1 MSNRQEPP
9 YDPYIPGG
17 QPGDQPGGQNG
28 NHRTAALQAEIDS
41 TVGIMRD
48 NINKVS
54 ERGARL
60 DSLQDKTDNL
70 AVSAQGFRRG
80 ANRVRKQMWW
90 KDMKM
95 RMCLIVGIIIL
106 LIVIIVPSARQVLAG
121 PDSIVRAG
129 RVAARSSHRVLAPQA
144 RRALPRAL
152 VATTTPA
159 RLYTSSKD
167 GRNSSI
173 YAAFLNLLA
182 SSSSRREVDQYL
194 GQFRSVSPHQFAV
207 VKVGGAI
214 LTDHLE
220 ELCFAL
226 QQLHAIGLYPII
238 VHGAG
243 PQMNQLLLEGGV
255 EPDFIDG
262 IRVTDKKTL
271 GIARKLFLEANM
283 DLVMTLKRDWGV
295 PARPITAGALQAD
308 YLDKDKWKRQIM
320 DALENKE
327 LPILCSMGETID
339 GQILNI
345 NADVAAAALAREFQP
360 LKVIYLS
367 EKGGLFNAESKL
379 IPHINLEGEYDTY
392 MKQSWV
398 KYGTKLKIV
407 EAKKLLD
414 GLPRTSSVA
423 ITHPSNLGKELFT
436 HTGSGTLIRNGG
448 SVKEI
453 SKFEDLDVSALVE
466 GITKSRGTEASDAVN
481 RYIQNLKNRPFEVFH
496 DDSMGVVAV
505 VYPPT
510 AEGEFAQL
518 SHFSMTKDA
527 FLNNLNDLVFQRMK
541 QKYPKLYWIVDDQSQ
556 NYVKW
561 HLEKTDGFLRRE
573 KEIFCWWGA
582 AESSEIFSLLENYQK
597 QGRSMLKDS
606 LDAQFRR
613 AADFVASLKQGQQT
627 RAYTTVAGSST
638 RPGLR
643 QNKFAPASTRGF
655 ATTAKRSMETTN
667 PNPPYGIKHKSRDY
681 PAKVALIGARG
692 YTGQALIEL
701 FNKHPNMDL
710 RHVSSR
716 ELAGKKLEGYTK
728 RQITYEN
735 LSAEDVKKMAENGE
749 VDCWVMALPN
759 GVCKPFVDAINESGK
774 DPVIV
779 DLSADYRFDSSW
791 TYGLP
796 ETVNRSELSDARR
809 IANPGCYA
817 TAAQLGIAPLLEF
830 IGGQPTVFGVS
841 GYSGAGTKPSPKN
854 DVKNLENNLIPY
866 SLTDHIHEK
875 EISRQLGLEVAFI
888 PHVAA
893 WFQGIHHTIS
903 IPLNRTM
910 TSRDIRNLYQD
921 RYAGEKLVKIVGE
934 SPLVKNISGKHGVEI
949 GGFAVHSSG
958 KRVVVNATIDNLL
971 KGAATQCLQNMN
983 LALGYGEYEGIP
995 Y

>member
-1 MSNRQEPP
+1 M
-9 YDPYIPGG
+9 
-17 QPGDQPGGQNG
+17 
-28 NHRTAALQAEIDS
+28 
-41 TVGIMRD
+41 
-48 NINKVS
+48 
-54 ERGARL
+54 
-60 DSLQDKTDNL
+60 
-70 AVSAQGFRRG
+70 QG
-80 ANRVRKQMWW
+80 V
-90 KDMKM
+90 
-95 RMCLIVGIIIL
+95 
-106 LIVIIVPSARQVLAG
+106 
-121 PDSIVRAG
+121 VRAG
-129 RVAARSSHRVLAPQA
+129 ARVAARSSRQILAA
-144 RRALPRAL
+144 SAASRCFPRAL
-152 VATTTPA
+152 AASHTPS
-159 RLYTSSKD
+159 RLYTSSGD
-167 GRNSSI
+167 GKKSSI

-182 SSSSRREVDQYL
+182 SASSRREVDQYL

-214 LTDHLE
+214 LTDHLQ

-243 PQMNQLLLEGGV
+243 PQMNQLLLDSGV

-308 YLDKDKWKRQIM
+308 YLDKEKWKYVGKINKINPRPIM
-320 DALENKE
+320 DALENNE
-327 LPILCSMGETID
+327 LPILCSMAETVD
-339 GQILNI
+339 GQILNV
-345 NADVAAAALAREFQP
+345 NADVVAAALAREFEP

-367 EKGGLFNAESKL
+367 EKGGLFNAETGKL
-379 IPHINLEGEYDTY
+379 ISHINLEGEYDTY
-392 MKQSWV
+392 MKQPWV
-398 KYGTKLKIV
+398 RYGTKLKIV
-407 EAKKLLD
+407 EAKNLLD

-423 ITHPSNLGKELFT
+423 ITHPQNLGKELFT
-436 HTGSGTLIRNGG
+436 HTGGGTLIRNGG
-448 SVKEI
+448 SVKEV
-453 SKFEDLDVSALVE
+453 SKFEDLDISAVSEALARE
-466 GITKSRGTEASDAVN
+466 RGGAEASDAVSK
-481 RYIQNLKNRPFEVFH
+481 YLENLKDRSFEVFT
-496 DDSMGVVAV
+496 DDAMGVVAV
-505 VYPPT
+505 VYPPSKD
-510 AEGEFAQL
+510 GEFAQL
-518 SHFSMTKDA
+518 STFSTTKEA
-527 FLNNLNDLVFQRMK
+527 FRTNVSDLVFERIK
-541 QKYPKLYWIVDDQSQ
+541 QKYPKLYWIVDSQ
-556 NYVKW
+556 EQNLVKW
-561 HLEKTDGFLRRE
+561 HLEKTDGFLRRD
-573 KEIFCWWGA
+573 KEIFCWWGT
-582 AESSEIFSLLENYQK
+582 AESQEIFSLLENYSK
-597 QGRSMLKDS
+597 QGRSVLKDS
-606 LDAQFRR
+606 LDTQFRR
-613 AADFVASLKQGQQT
+613 AADFAASLKQGQQA
-627 RAYTTVAGSST
+627 RAYSTMAGTRSMTQSSRPTV
-638 RPGLR
+638 R
-643 QNKFAPASTRGF
+643 QSKVASMAQRGF
-655 ATTAKRSMETTN
+655 ASSARRSEETTN
-667 PNPPYGIKHKSRDY
+667 PNPPYGIKFKSKDW
-681 PAKVALIGARG
+681 PSKVALIGARG

-701 FNKHPNMDL
+701 LNKHPNMDL

-728 RQITYEN
+728 RNIIYEN
-735 LSAEDVKKMAENGE
+735 LSPEDVKRMAERGE

-759 GVCKPFVDAINESGK
+759 GVCKPFVDAIEETGK
-774 DPVIV
+774 SDALIV
-779 DLSADYRFDSSW
+779 DLSADYRFDDTW

-796 ETVNRSELSDARR
+796 ETVDRRKLADAKR

-866 SLTDHIHEK
+866 SLVDHVHEK
-875 EISRQLGLEVAFI
+875 EISRQLGLDVAFI
-888 PHVAA
+888 PHVAV

-910 TSRDIRNLYQD
+910 TSRDIRNIYQD

-983 LALGYGEYEGIP
+983 LALGYGEYDGIP

>member
-1 MSNRQEPP
+1 MQ
-9 YDPYIPGG
+9 G
-17 QPGDQPGGQNG
+17 
-28 NHRTAALQAEIDS
+28 
-41 TVGIMRD
+41 V
-48 NINKVS
+48 
-54 ERGARL
+54 AR
-60 DSLQDKTDNL
+60 
-70 AVSAQGFRRG
+70 V
-80 ANRVRKQMWW
+80 
-90 KDMKM
+90 
-95 RMCLIVGIIIL
+95 
-106 LIVIIVPSARQVLAG
+106 
-121 PDSIVRAG
+121 G
-129 RVAARSSHRVLAPQA
+129 RVAARSSRQILAA
-144 RRALPRAL
+144 SRAPRTLPRAL
-152 VATTTPA
+152 VASSTPS
-159 RLYTSSKD
+159 RLYTSSGD
-167 GRNSSI
+167 GKKSSI

-182 SSSSRREVDQYL
+182 SASSRREVDQYL

-214 LTDHLE
+214 LTEHLD

-243 PQMNQLLLEGGV
+243 PQMNQLLLDSGV

-283 DLVMTLKRDWGV
+283 DLVMTLKRNWGV

-308 YLDKDKWKRQIM
+308 YLDKDKWKYVGNITKINPRAIM

-327 LPILCSMGETID
+327 LPILCSMAETED
-339 GQILNI
+339 GQILNV
-345 NADVAAAALAREFQP
+345 NADVVAAALAREFQP

-367 EKGGLFNAESKL
+367 EKGGLFNSETGKL
-379 IPHINLEGEYDTY
+379 ISQINLEAEYDNY
-392 MKQSWV
+392 MKLPWV
-398 KYGTKLKIV
+398 RYGTKLKIV

-423 ITHPSNLGKELFT
+423 ITHPQDLGKELFT
-436 HTGSGTLIRNGG
+436 HTGRGTLIRNGG
-448 SVKEI
+448 SVKE
-453 SKFEDLDVSALVE
+453 VSSFDELNTDALQTA
-466 GITKSRGTEASDAVN
+466 IARDRGGDEALDAVSK
-481 RYIQNLKNRPFEVFH
+481 YVQNLKNRPFEAFH

-518 SHFSMTKDA
+518 STLAMTKEA
-527 FLNNLNDLVFQRMK
+527 FLTNVSDLVFKRMK
-541 QKYPKLYWIVDDQSQ
+541 QKYPKMYWVVDNQDPSQ
-556 NYVKW
+556 VKF
-561 HLEKTDGFLRRE
+561 HLERTDGFLRRD

-582 AESSEIFSLLENYQK
+582 AESSEIFTLLESYQK
-597 QGRSMLKDS
+597 EGRGMLKDT
-606 LDAQFRR
+606 LDSQFRR
-613 AADFVASLKQGQQT
+613 AADFLAGLKQGQQVRT
-627 RAYTTVAGSST
+627 YSTTT
-638 RPGLR
+638 RPRAL
-643 QNKFAPASTRGF
+643 NAPSRPRTGQKSAVPAASRGF
-655 ATTAKRSMETTN
+655 ATTASRSLDTTN
-667 PNPPYGIKHKSRDY
+667 PNPPYGHKNKSRDW

-701 FNKHPNMDL
+701 LNKHPNMDL

-716 ELAGKKLEGYTK
+716 ELKGKKLEGYTK
-728 RQITYEN
+728 RNITYEN
-735 LSAEDVKKMAENGE
+735 LSPEDVKRMADKGE

-759 GVCKPFVDAINESGK
+759 GVCKPFVDAINDSSK
-774 DPVIV
+774 PDAVII
-779 DLSADYRFDSSW
+779 DLSADYRFDDSW

-796 ETVNRSELSDARR
+796 ETVDRSKLANANRV
-809 IANPGCYA
+809 ANPGCYA
-817 TAAQLGIAPLLEF
+817 TAAQLGIAPLLDF

-854 DVKNLENNLIPY
+854 DVNNLTNNLIPY

-875 EISRQLGLEVAFI
+875 EISRQLGTEVAFI
-888 PHVAA
+888 PHVAV
-893 WFQGIHHTIS
+893 WFQGITHTIS
-903 IPLNRTM
+903 IPLSRTM
-910 TSRDIRNLYQD
+910 TSRDIRNIYQD

-983 LALGYGEYEGIP
+983 LALGYGEYDGIP

>member
-1 MSNRQEPP
+1 MQ
-9 YDPYIPGG
+9 
-17 QPGDQPGGQNG
+17 
-28 NHRTAALQAEIDS
+28 
-41 TVGIMRD
+41 
-48 NINKVS
+48 
-54 ERGARL
+54 
-60 DSLQDKTDNL
+60 
-70 AVSAQGFRRG
+70 
-80 ANRVRKQMWW
+80 
-90 KDMKM
+90 
-95 RMCLIVGIIIL
+95 
-106 LIVIIVPSARQVLAG
+106 
-121 PDSIVRAG
+121 SIVRASG
-129 RVAARSSHRVLAPQA
+129 RVAARSSHRILASQA
-144 RRALPRAL
+144 PRTLSRAL
-152 VATTTPA
+152 VASTTPR

-243 PQMNQLLLEGGV
+243 PQMNQLLLDSGI

-295 PARPITAGALQAD
+295 PSRPITAGALEAD
-308 YLDKDKWKRQIM
+308 YLDKEKWKYVGNITHVNKRQIM

-327 LPILCSMGETID
+327 LPILCSMGETND

-448 SVKEI
+448 SVKET
-453 SKFEDLDVSALVE
+453 SKFEDLDTLALQQA
-466 GITKSRGTEASDAVN
+466 IAKSHGADSSDAVN
-481 RYIQNLKNRPFEVFH
+481 KYIQHLKNRPFEVFH

-510 AEGEFAQL
+510 GEGEFAQL
-518 SHFSMTKDA
+518 SHFSMTKEA

-541 QKYPKLYWIVDDQSQ
+541 QKYPKLYWIVDDQPQ

-573 KEIFCWWGA
+573 KEVFCWWGA
-582 AESSEIFSLLENYQK
+582 AESSEIFSLLESYQK
-597 QGRSMLKDS
+597 QGKSMLKDS

-613 AADFVASLKQGQQT
+613 AADFVASLRQGQQARSYST
-627 RAYTTVAGSST
+627 LAGSRTVSGNA
-638 RPGLR
+638 RPTLR
-643 QNKFAPASTRGF
+643 QSRFAPTLARGF
-655 ATTAKRSMETTN
+655 ATTVARSMETTN

-701 FNKHPNMDL
+701 LNKHPNMDL

-735 LSAEDVKKMAENGE
+735 LSAEDVKKMADNSE

-759 GVCKPFVDAINESGK
+759 GVCRPFVDAINESRK
-774 DPVIV
+774 SDALIV
-779 DLSADYRFDSSW
+779 DLSADYRFDNTW

-796 ETVNRSELSDARR
+796 ELVNRSKLSDAKR
-809 IANPGCYA
+809 ISNPGCYA

-830 IGGQPTVFGVS
+830 VGGQPTVFGVS

-875 EISRQLGLEVAFI
+875 EISRQLGIDVAFI
-888 PHVAA
+888 PHVAV

-921 RYAGEKLVKIVGE
+921 RYAGEKLVKVVGE

>member
-1 MSNRQEPP
+1 MQ
-9 YDPYIPGG
+9 
-17 QPGDQPGGQNG
+17 
-28 NHRTAALQAEIDS
+28 
-41 TVGIMRD
+41 
-48 NINKVS
+48 
-54 ERGARL
+54 
-60 DSLQDKTDNL
+60 
-70 AVSAQGFRRG
+70 
-80 ANRVRKQMWW
+80 
-90 KDMKM
+90 
-95 RMCLIVGIIIL
+95 
-106 LIVIIVPSARQVLAG
+106 
-121 PDSIVRAG
+121 SIVRAG
-129 RVAARSSHRVLAPQA
+129 RVAAARSSHRALASQTP
-144 RRALPRAL
+144 RALSRAL
-152 VATTTPA
+152 VATTTPSS
-159 RLYTSSKD
+159 RLYTTSKD

-243 PQMNQLLLEGGV
+243 PQMNQLLLDSGV

-308 YLDKDKWKRQIM
+308 YLDKDKWKYVGNITNVNKRQIM

-327 LPILCSMGETID
+327 LPILCSMGETLD

-398 KYGTKLKIV
+398 RYGTKLKIV

-448 SVKEI
+448 SVKET
-453 SKFEDLDVSALVE
+453 STFEDLDVSALSQA
-466 GITKSRGTEASDAVN
+466 IMNSRAVEASDAVN
-481 RYIQNLKNRPFEVFH
+481 KYIQNLKNRPFEVFH

-541 QKYPKLYWIVDDQSQ
+541 QKYPKMYWIVDDQPQ

-573 KEIFCWWGA
+573 KEVFCWWGA
-582 AESSEIFSLLENYQK
+582 AESSEIFGLLENYQK

-627 RAYTTVAGSST
+627 RGYATMARQPA
-638 RPGLR
+638 RPQLG
-643 QNKFAPASTRGF
+643 QNRTIPASTRGF
-655 ATTAKRSMETTN
+655 ATTASRSMDTTN
-667 PNPPYGIKHKSRDY
+667 PNPPYGIKHKHRDY

-701 FNKHPNMDL
+701 LNKHPNMDL

-716 ELAGKKLEGYTK
+716 ELNGKKLEGYTK

-735 LSAEDVKKMAENGE
+735 LSAEDVEKMAENSE

-759 GVCKPFVDAINESGK
+759 GVCKPFVDAINKTGK
-774 DPVIV
+774 DTVIV
-779 DLSADYRFDSSW
+779 DLSADYRFDETW

-796 ETVNRSELSDARR
+796 ELIDRSKISDATR

-875 EISRQLGLEVAFI
+875 EISKQLGTEVAFI
-888 PHVAA
+888 PHVAV

-910 TSRDIRNLYQD
+910 TSRDIRNIYQD

-934 SPLVKNISGKHGVEI
+934 SPLVKNISGKHGVEV

-983 LALGYGEYEGIP
+983 LALGYGEYDGIP

>member
-1 MSNRQEPP
+1 MAP
-9 YDPYIPGG
+9 
-17 QPGDQPGGQNG
+17 
-28 NHRTAALQAEIDS
+28 
-41 TVGIMRD
+41 
-48 NINKVS
+48 
-54 ERGARL
+54 
-60 DSLQDKTDNL
+60 
-70 AVSAQGFRRG
+70 
-80 ANRVRKQMWW
+80 
-90 KDMKM
+90 
-95 RMCLIVGIIIL
+95 
-106 LIVIIVPSARQVLAG
+106 LAG
-121 PDSIVRAG
+121 PQLEASVIGAAKFVAPSSFCRRPSHQFDACIASVPFPAGKSPTMQSVVRAG
-129 RVAARSSHRVLAPQA
+129 ARARVAARSSRPSRHMHILAASPTA
-144 RRALPRAL
+144 RCMPRAL
-152 VATTTPA
+152 ALVAPATPS
-159 RLYTSSKD
+159 RLYASSSDSKK
-167 GRNSSI
+167 SSI

-182 SSSSRREVDQYL
+182 SASSRREVDQYL
-194 GQFRSVSPHQFAV
+194 GQFRSVAPHQFAV

-214 LTDHLE
+214 LTDHLQ

-243 PQMNQLLLEGGV
+243 PQMNQLLLDSGV

-308 YLDKDKWKRQIM
+308 YLDKDKWKYVGKINKINPRAIM
-320 DALENKE
+320 DALENNE
-327 LPILCSMGETID
+327 LPILCSMAETED
-339 GQILNI
+339 GQILNV
-345 NADVAAAALAREFQP
+345 NADVVAAALAREFEP

-367 EKGGLFNAESKL
+367 EKGGLFNAETGKL
-379 IPHINLEGEYDTY
+379 ISHINLEGEYDTY
-392 MKQSWV
+392 MNQSWV
-398 KYGTKLKIV
+398 RYGTKLKIV
-407 EAKKLLD
+407 EAKNLLD

-436 HTGSGTLIRNGG
+436 HTGGGTLIRNGG
-448 SVKEI
+448 SVKEV
-453 SKFEDLDVSALVE
+453 SKYDDLDINALSE
-466 GITKSRGTEASDAVN
+466 ALAKERGGAEASDAIN
-481 RYIQNLKNRPFEVFH
+481 QYLQNLKTRSFEVFS

-505 VYPPT
+505 VYPPS
-510 AEGEFAQL
+510 EDGEFAQL
-518 SHFSMTKDA
+518 STFSTTKEA
-527 FLNNLNDLVFQRMK
+527 FRTNLTDLVFERIK
-541 QKYPKLYWIVDDQSQ
+541 QKYPKLYWVVNSQ
-556 NYVKW
+556 EQNLVKW
-561 HLEKTDGFLRRE
+561 HLEKTDGFLRRDQD
-573 KEIFCWWGA
+573 IFCWWGS
-582 AESSEIFSLLENYQK
+582 AESQEIFSLLQDYSK
-597 QGRSMLKDS
+597 QGRGILKDS
-606 LDAQFRR
+606 LDNQFRR
-613 AADFVASLKQGQQT
+613 AADFVASLKQGQQA
-627 RAYTTVAGSST
+627 RAYSTAAVSRPLGGQSLRPTVKPTYSSAT
-638 RPGLR
+638 
-643 QNKFAPASTRGF
+643 SRGF
-655 ATTAKRSMETTN
+655 STTPSRSEATTN
-667 PNPPYGIKHKSRDY
+667 PNPPYGIKFKSRDW

-692 YTGQALIEL
+692 YTGQALVEL
-701 FNKHPNMDL
+701 LNKHPNMDL

-716 ELAGKKLEGYTK
+716 ELNGKKLEGYTK
-728 RQITYEN
+728 RNITYEN
-735 LSAEDVKKMAENGE
+735 LSPDDVKRMAEKGE

-774 DPVIV
+774 PDALIV
-779 DLSADYRFDSSW
+779 DLSADYRFDNTW

-796 ETVNRSELSDARR
+796 ETVDRRKLSDAKR

-875 EISRQLGLEVAFI
+875 EISRQLGTDVAFI
-888 PHVAA
+888 PHVAV

-995 Y
+995 H

>member
-1 MSNRQEPP
+1 MQS
-9 YDPYIPGG
+9 
-17 QPGDQPGGQNG
+17 
-28 NHRTAALQAEIDS
+28 
-41 TVGIMRD
+41 
-48 NINKVS
+48 
-54 ERGARL
+54 
-60 DSLQDKTDNL
+60 
-70 AVSAQGFRRG
+70 
-80 ANRVRKQMWW
+80 
-90 KDMKM
+90 
-95 RMCLIVGIIIL
+95 II
-106 LIVIIVPSARQVLAG
+106 
-121 PDSIVRAG
+121 RAG
-129 RVAARSSHRVLAPQA
+129 RVAARSSHRILAAQTP
-144 RRALPRAL
+144 RSLPRAL
-152 VATTTPA
+152 VASTTPS
-159 RLYTSSKD
+159 RLYTSVSSSKD

-243 PQMNQLLLEGGV
+243 PQMNQMLLDSGV

-271 GIARKLFLEANM
+271 GVARKLFLEANM
-283 DLVMTLKRDWGV
+283 DLVMTLKKDWGV
-295 PARPITAGALQAD
+295 PSRPITAGALQAD
-308 YLDKDKWKRQIM
+308 YLDKDKWQYVGNITNVNKRQIM

-327 LPILCSMGETID
+327 LPILCSMGETLD

-392 MKQSWV
+392 MKQAWV

-453 SKFEDLDVSALVE
+453 STFEDLDVSALQE
-466 GITKSRGTEASDAVN
+466 AITKTRGADASDAVN
-481 RYIQNLKNRPFEVFH
+481 RYIQNLKNRSFEVFH

-510 AEGEFAQL
+510 SEGEYAQL
-518 SHFSMTKDA
+518 SHFSMTNDA

-541 QKYPKLYWIVDDQSQ
+541 QKYPKLYWVVDNQSQ
-556 NYVKW
+556 SYVKW
-561 HLEKTDGFLRRE
+561 HLEKTDGFLRGE
-573 KEIFCWWGA
+573 KEVFCWWGA
-582 AESSEIFSLLENYQK
+582 AQSSEIFNLLEKYTK
-597 QGRSMLKDS
+597 QGRGILQDS

-613 AADFVASLKQGQQT
+613 PADFVASLRQGQQT
-627 RAYTTVAGSST
+627 RGYATMARQPSRKVTST
-638 RPGLR
+638 
-643 QNKFAPASTRGF
+643 SVRGF
-655 ATTAKRSMETTN
+655 ATTASRSMETTN

-701 FNKHPNMDL
+701 LNKHPNMDL

-716 ELAGKKLEGYTK
+716 ELAGKKLEGYAK

-774 DPVIV
+774 DTLIV
-779 DLSADYRFDSSW
+779 DLSADYRFDDTW

-796 ETVNRSELSDARR
+796 ETVNRSQISDAKR

-875 EISRQLGLEVAFI
+875 EISRQLGTEVAFI
-888 PHVAA
+888 PHVAV
-893 WFQGIHHTIS
+893 WFQGIHVS
-903 IPLNRTM
+903 WV
-910 TSRDIRNLYQD
+910 S
-921 RYAGEKLVKIVGE
+921 V
-934 SPLVKNISGKHGVEI
+934 
-949 GGFAVHSSG
+949 
-958 KRVVVNATIDNLL
+958 
-971 KGAATQCLQNMN
+971 
-983 LALGYGEYEGIP
+983 
-995 Y
+995 

>member
-1 MSNRQEPP
+1 M
-9 YDPYIPGG
+9 
-17 QPGDQPGGQNG
+17 
-28 NHRTAALQAEIDS
+28 
-41 TVGIMRD
+41 
-48 NINKVS
+48 
-54 ERGARL
+54 
-60 DSLQDKTDNL
+60 
-70 AVSAQGFRRG
+70 QG
-80 ANRVRKQMWW
+80 V
-90 KDMKM
+90 
-95 RMCLIVGIIIL
+95 
-106 LIVIIVPSARQVLAG
+106 
-121 PDSIVRAG
+121 VRAG
-129 RVAARSSHRVLAPQA
+129 ARVAARSSRQILAA
-144 RRALPRAL
+144 SVSRSFPRAL
-152 VATTTPA
+152 VASSTPS
-159 RLYTSSKD
+159 RLYTSSGD
-167 GRNSSI
+167 GKKSSI

-182 SSSSRREVDQYL
+182 SASSRREVDQYL

-214 LTDHLE
+214 LTDHLQ

-243 PQMNQLLLEGGV
+243 PQMNQLLLDSGV

-308 YLDKDKWKRQIM
+308 YLDKDKWKYVGKINEINPRPIM
-320 DALENKE
+320 DALENNE
-327 LPILCSMGETID
+327 LPILCSMAETVD
-339 GQILNI
+339 GQILNV
-345 NADVAAAALAREFQP
+345 NADVVAAALARKFEP

-367 EKGGLFNAESKL
+367 EKGGLYNQETGKL
-379 IPHINLEGEYDTY
+379 ISHINLEGEYDTY
-392 MKQSWV
+392 MKQPWV
-398 KYGTKLKIV
+398 RYGTKLKIV
-407 EAKKLLD
+407 EAKNLLD

-423 ITHPSNLGKELFT
+423 ITHPQNLGKELFT
-436 HTGSGTLIRNGG
+436 HTGGGTLIRNGG
-448 SVKEI
+448 SVKEV
-453 SKFEDLDVSALVE
+453 STFEDLDIKALSE
-466 GITKSRGTEASDAVN
+466 ALARDRGGAEASDAVN
-481 RYIQNLKNRPFEVFH
+481 KYLDNLKNRDFEVFS

-505 VYPPT
+505 VYPPSK
-510 AEGEFAQL
+510 EGEFAQL
-518 SHFSMTKDA
+518 STFTTTKEA
-527 FLNNLNDLVFQRMK
+527 FRTNKSDLVFERIK
-541 QKYPKLYWIVDDQSQ
+541 QKYSKLYWVVESQ
-556 NYVKW
+556 EQNLVKW
-561 HLEKTDGFLRRE
+561 FLEKTDGFLRRNQ
-573 KEIFCWWGA
+573 EIFCWWGK
-582 AESSEIFSLLENYQK
+582 AESKEIFSLLQSYSNE
-597 QGRSMLKDS
+597 GRGMMQDS

-613 AADFVASLKQGQQT
+613 AADFASSLKQGQQI
-627 RAYTTVAGSST
+627 RAYSTAAGTRSTGQSRPTV
-638 RPGLR
+638 R
-643 QNKFAPASTRGF
+643 QSKILTASRSF
-655 ATTAKRSMETTN
+655 ATTARRSEETTN
-667 PNPPYGIKHKSRDY
+667 PNPPYGIKFKSKDW
-681 PAKVALIGARG
+681 PSKVALIGARG

-701 FNKHPNMDL
+701 LNKHPNMDL

-728 RQITYEN
+728 RNIIYEN
-735 LSAEDVKKMAENGE
+735 LSPEDVKKMADKGE

-774 DPVIV
+774 SDAVIV
-779 DLSADYRFDSSW
+779 DLSADYRFDDSW

-796 ETVNRSELSDARR
+796 ETVDRRKLADAKR

-817 TAAQLGIAPLLEF
+817 TAAQLGIAPLLKF

-866 SLTDHIHEK
+866 SLVDHVHEK
-875 EISRQLGLEVAFI
+875 EISRQLGTEVAFI

-934 SPLVKNISGKHGVEI
+934 SPLVKNISGTHGVEI

>member
-1 MSNRQEPP
+1 MGTTRCLHRKGTIVSPLPTSEAFTRQWQAMSPSVR
-9 YDPYIPGG
+9 GG
-17 QPGDQPGGQNG
+17 ASTPIACPSGE
-28 NHRTAALQAEIDS
+28 TA
-41 TVGIMRD
+41 
-48 NINKVS
+48 
-54 ERGARL
+54 
-60 DSLQDKTDNL
+60 
-70 AVSAQGFRRG
+70 
-80 ANRVRKQMWW
+80 
-90 KDMKM
+90 
-95 RMCLIVGIIIL
+95 
-106 LIVIIVPSARQVLAG
+106 
-121 PDSIVRAG
+121 SIVRAG
-129 RVAARSSHRVLAPQA
+129 RVAARPCHRILAAQTP
-144 RRALPRAL
+144 RSLPRAL
-152 VATTTPA
+152 VASTTPC

-243 PQMNQLLLEGGV
+243 PQMNQLLLESGV

-271 GIARKLFLEANM
+271 GVARKLFLEANM
-283 DLVMTLKRDWGV
+283 DLVMTLKKDWGV
-295 PARPITAGALQAD
+295 PSRPITAGALQAD
-308 YLDKDKWKRQIM
+308 YLDKDKWKYVGNITNVNTRQIM

-327 LPILCSMGETID
+327 LPILCSMGETLD

-453 SKFEDLDVSALVE
+453 SKFEDLDVTALQE
-466 GITKSRGTEASDAVN
+466 AITKTRGADASDAVN

-510 AEGEFAQL
+510 SEGEFAQL

-541 QKYPKLYWIVDDQSQ
+541 QKYPKLYWVVDDQSQ
-556 NYVKW
+556 SYVKW
-561 HLEKTDGFLRRE
+561 HLEKTDGFLRRDNE
-573 KEIFCWWGA
+573 VFCWWGTA
-582 AESSEIFSLLENYQK
+582 QSSEIFNLLEKYTK
-597 QGRSMLKDS
+597 QGRGILQDS

-613 AADFVASLKQGQQT
+613 AADFVASLRQGQQT
-627 RAYTTVAGSST
+627 RGYATIAGKSARPTLSPKYGKTTS
-638 RPGLR
+638 
-643 QNKFAPASTRGF
+643 ASVRGF
-655 ATTAKRSMETTN
+655 ATTPARSMETTN

-701 FNKHPNMDL
+701 LNKHPNMDL

-716 ELAGKKLEGYTK
+716 ELAGKKLEGYAK

-774 DPVIV
+774 DTLIV
-779 DLSADYRFDSSW
+779 DLSADYRFDDTW

-796 ETVNRSELSDARR
+796 ETINRSQISDARR

-875 EISRQLGLEVAFI
+875 EISRQLGTEVAFI
-888 PHVAA
+888 PHVAV

>member
-1 MSNRQEPP
+1 MQ
-9 YDPYIPGG
+9 
-17 QPGDQPGGQNG
+17 
-28 NHRTAALQAEIDS
+28 
-41 TVGIMRD
+41 
-48 NINKVS
+48 
-54 ERGARL
+54 
-60 DSLQDKTDNL
+60 
-70 AVSAQGFRRG
+70 
-80 ANRVRKQMWW
+80 
-90 KDMKM
+90 
-95 RMCLIVGIIIL
+95 
-106 LIVIIVPSARQVLAG
+106 
-121 PDSIVRAG
+121 SIRAG
-129 RVAARSSHRVLAPQA
+129 ARVAARCSSRRVYAASHAP
-144 RRALPRAL
+144 RNLPRAL
-152 VATTTPA
+152 VASCPPSRRYASATT
-159 RLYTSSKD
+159 

-243 PQMNQLLLEGGV
+243 PQMNQLLLDSGV

-271 GIARKLFLEANM
+271 GIARRLFLEANM
-283 DLVMTLKRDWGV
+283 DLVMTLKREWGV

-308 YLDKDKWKRQIM
+308 YLDKEKWKYVGNITSVQPRQIM
-320 DALENKE
+320 DALANKE
-327 LPILCSMGETID
+327 LPILCSMAETED
-339 GQILNI
+339 GQILNV
-345 NADVAAAALAREFQP
+345 NADVAAAALARQFQP

-392 MKQSWV
+392 MSQAWV

-448 SVKEI
+448 SVKET
-453 SKFEDLDVSALVE
+453 SNYEDLDTEALQAAI
-466 GITKSRGTEASDAVN
+466 GKKRGADASDAVS
-481 RYIQNLKNRPFEVFH
+481 RYVQNLKSRPFEVFH
-496 DDSMGVVAV
+496 DDMMGVVAV

-518 SHFSMTKDA
+518 SNFTMTKDA
-527 FLNNLNDLVFQRMK
+527 FLNNLNDLVFQRIK
-541 QKYPKLYWIVDDQSQ
+541 QKYPKLYWIVDDQEQ

-561 HLEKTDGFLRRE
+561 HLEKTDGFLRRD

-582 AESSEIFSLLENYQK
+582 AESSEIFLLLENYQK
-597 QGRSMLKDS
+597 QGRGVLKDS

-613 AADFVASLKQGQQT
+613 AADFVASLKQGQQFRGYST
-627 RAYTTVAGSST
+627 IAGKAGRPTV
-638 RPGLR
+638 R
-643 QNKFAPASTRGF
+643 QNRVAPTSARGF
-655 ATTAKRSMETTN
+655 ATTAPRSIKTTN

-701 FNKHPNMDL
+701 LNKHPNMDL

-716 ELAGKKLEGYTK
+716 ELAGKKLEGYSK
-728 RQITYEN
+728 RNIIYEN
-735 LSAEDVKKMAENGE
+735 LSPEDVKRMADKSE

-759 GVCKPFVDAINESGK
+759 GVCKPFVDAINESQK
-774 DPVIV
+774 SDALVI
-779 DLSADYRFDSSW
+779 DLSADYRFDNSW
-791 TYGLP
+791 IYGLP
-796 ETVNRSELSDARR
+796 ETVDRAKLADAKR

-866 SLTDHIHEK
+866 SLTDHVHEK
-875 EISRQLGLEVAFI
+875 EISRQLGTEVAFI
-888 PHVAA
+888 PHVAV

-910 TSRDIRNLYQD
+910 TSRDVRNLYQD
-921 RYAGEKLVKIVGE
+921 RYAGEKLVKVVGE

>member
-1 MSNRQEPP
+1 
-9 YDPYIPGG
+9 
-17 QPGDQPGGQNG
+17 
-28 NHRTAALQAEIDS
+28 
-41 TVGIMRD
+41 
-48 NINKVS
+48 
-54 ERGARL
+54 
-60 DSLQDKTDNL
+60 
-70 AVSAQGFRRG
+70 
-80 ANRVRKQMWW
+80 
-90 KDMKM
+90 
-95 RMCLIVGIIIL
+95 
-106 LIVIIVPSARQVLAG
+106 
-121 PDSIVRAG
+121 
-129 RVAARSSHRVLAPQA
+129 
-144 RRALPRAL
+144 
-152 VATTTPA
+152 
-159 RLYTSSKD
+159 
-167 GRNSSI
+167 
-173 YAAFLNLLA
+173 
-182 SSSSRREVDQYL
+182 VDQYL

-243 PQMNQLLLEGGV
+243 PQMNQLLLDSGV

-295 PARPITAGALQAD
+295 PARPITAGALKAD
-308 YLDKDKWKRQIM
+308 YLDKEKWKYVGNITDVSPRPIM

-327 LPILCSMGETID
+327 LPILCSMAETED
-339 GQILNI
+339 GQILNV
-345 NADVAAAALAREFQP
+345 NADVAAAALARQFEP

-448 SVKEI
+448 SVKET
-453 SKFEDLDVSALVE
+453 SNFEDLDTAALQQAIAK
-466 GITKSRGTEASDAVN
+466 GRNADASDAIN
-481 RYIQNLKNRPFEVFH
+481 RYVQNLKNRPFEVFH

-518 SHFSMTKDA
+518 SHFSMTNDA

-541 QKYPKLYWIVDDQSQ
+541 QKYPKLYWVVDDQAQ

-573 KEIFCWWGA
+573 NEIFCWWGA
-582 AESSEIFSLLENYQK
+582 AESSEIFGLLESYQK
-597 QGRSMLKDS
+597 QGKSMMKDS
-606 LDAQFRR
+606 LESQFRR
-613 AADFVASLKQGQQT
+613 AADFVASLKQGQQVRGYST
-627 RAYTTVAGSST
+627 IAGSSA
-638 RPGLR
+638 RPTASSYR
-643 QNKFAPASTRGF
+643 QTKFAPLSARGF
-655 ATTAKRSMETTN
+655 ATTAARSMETTN

-701 FNKHPNMDL
+701 LNKHPNMDL

-728 RQITYEN
+728 RNIIYEN
-735 LSAEDVKKMAENGE
+735 LSPEDVKKMADNGE

-759 GVCKPFVDAINESGK
+759 GVCRPFVDAINESENT
-774 DPVIV
+774 DALIV
-779 DLSADYRFDSSW
+779 DLSADYRFDDSW

-796 ETVNRSELSDARR
+796 ETVDRAKLSDAKR

-866 SLTDHIHEK
+866 SLTDHVHEK
-875 EISRQLGLEVAFI
+875 EISRQLGTEVAFI
-888 PHVAA
+888 PHVAV
-893 WFQGIHHTIS
+893 WFQGIS
-903 IPLNRTM
+903 V
-910 TSRDIRNLYQD
+910 SRLI
-921 RYAGEKLVKIVGE
+921 A
-934 SPLVKNISGKHGVEI
+934 
-949 GGFAVHSSG
+949 
-958 KRVVVNATIDNLL
+958 
-971 KGAATQCLQNMN
+971 
-983 LALGYGEYEGIP
+983 
-995 Y
+995 

>member
-1 MSNRQEPP
+1 MQGVVR
-9 YDPYIPGG
+9 
-17 QPGDQPGGQNG
+17 
-28 NHRTAALQAEIDS
+28 A
-41 TVGIMRD
+41 
-48 NINKVS
+48 
-54 ERGARL
+54 GARL
-60 DSLQDKTDNL
+60 
-70 AVSAQGFRRG
+70 
-80 ANRVRKQMWW
+80 
-90 KDMKM
+90 
-95 RMCLIVGIIIL
+95 
-106 LIVIIVPSARQVLAG
+106 
-121 PDSIVRAG
+121 AG
-129 RVAARSSHRVLAPQA
+129 RTSPRQLLARTLAAAG
-144 RRALPRAL
+144 PRAL
-152 VATTTPA
+152 VASTTPR
-159 RLYTSSKD
+159 RLYTSSND
-167 GRNSSI
+167 GKKSSI

-182 SSSSRREVDQYL
+182 SASSRREVDQYL
-194 GQFRSVSPHQFAV
+194 GQFRAVSPHQFAV

-214 LTDHLE
+214 LTDHLV

-243 PQMNQLLLEGGV
+243 PQMNQTLLDSGV

-271 GIARKLFLEANM
+271 GIARRLFLEANM

-308 YLDKDKWKRQIM
+308 YLDKDKWKYVGNITKINPRAIM

-327 LPILCSMGETID
+327 LPILCSMAETED
-339 GQILNI
+339 GQILNV
-345 NADVAAAALAREFQP
+345 NADVVAAALAREFEP

-367 EKGGLFNAESKL
+367 EKGGLFNAETGKL
-379 IPHINLEGEYDTY
+379 ISHINLEGEYDSY
-392 MKQSWV
+392 MKQPWV
-398 KYGTKLKIV
+398 RYGTKLKIV

-414 GLPRTSSVA
+414 GLPKTSSVA
-423 ITHPSNLGKELFT
+423 ITHPQNLGKELFT
-436 HTGSGTLIRNGG
+436 HTGGGTLIRNGG

-453 SKFEDLDVSALVE
+453 TKFEDLDLKAIQEALSRDRGGAEAGNAVSQYLE
-466 GITKSRGTEASDAVN
+466 
-481 RYIQNLKNRPFEVFH
+481 NLKSRPFEVFH

-505 VYPPT
+505 VYPPGKD
-510 AEGEFAQL
+510 GEFAQL
-518 SHFSMTKDA
+518 STFTTTHDA
-527 FLNNLNDLVFQRMK
+527 FLTNVADLVFEQIK
-541 QKYPKLYWIVDDQSQ
+541 QKYSKLYWVVESQ
-556 NYVKW
+556 EQNLVKW
-561 HLEKTDGFLRRE
+561 HLEKTDGFLRRDQ
-573 KEIFCWWGA
+573 EIFCWWGSA
-582 AESSEIFSLLENYQK
+582 QSSEIFSLLEGYSK
-597 QGRSMLKDS
+597 QGRGILKDS

-613 AADFVASLKQGQQT
+613 AADFVASLKQGQQVRNYST
-627 RAYTTVAGSST
+627 AASPRTLGQSS
-638 RPGLR
+638 RPTLR
-643 QNKFAPASTRGF
+643 QSTATSTSSRGF
-655 ATTAKRSMETTN
+655 ATTASRSLETTN
-667 PNPPYGIKHKSRDY
+667 PNPPYGIKFKSKDW
-681 PAKVALIGARG
+681 PSKIALIGARG

-701 FNKHPNMDL
+701 LNKHPNMDL

-716 ELAGKKLEGYTK
+716 ELNGKKLEGYTK
-728 RQITYEN
+728 RNIIYEN
-735 LSAEDVKKMAENGE
+735 LSPEDVKRMADKGE

-759 GVCKPFVDAINESGK
+759 GVCKPFVDAINEAGK
-774 DPVIV
+774 SDAVIV
-779 DLSADYRFDSSW
+779 DLSADYRFDDSW

-796 ETVNRSELSDARR
+796 ETVDRRKLADAKR

-854 DVKNLENNLIPY
+854 DVEYLTNNIIPY
-866 SLTDHIHEK
+866 SLVDHVHEK
-875 EISRQLGLEVAFI
+875 EITRQLGTEVAFI
-888 PHVAA
+888 PHVAV

-921 RYAGEKLVKIVGE
+921 RYAGEKLVKVVGE
-934 SPLVKNISGKHGVEI
+934 SPLVKNIAGKHGVEI

>member
-1 MSNRQEPP
+1 MQS
-9 YDPYIPGG
+9 
-17 QPGDQPGGQNG
+17 
-28 NHRTAALQAEIDS
+28 
-41 TVGIMRD
+41 V
-48 NINKVS
+48 
-54 ERGARL
+54 
-60 DSLQDKTDNL
+60 
-70 AVSAQGFRRG
+70 
-80 ANRVRKQMWW
+80 
-90 KDMKM
+90 
-95 RMCLIVGIIIL
+95 
-106 LIVIIVPSARQVLAG
+106 
-121 PDSIVRAG
+121 VRAG
-129 RVAARSSHRVLAPQA
+129 ARVAARSSRQILAASPTA
-144 RRALPRAL
+144 RSLPRAL
-152 VATTTPA
+152 VGSAVPS
-159 RLYTSSKD
+159 RLYASSSD
-167 GRNSSI
+167 GKKSSI

-182 SSSSRREVDQYL
+182 SASSRREVDQYL

-214 LTDHLE
+214 LTDHLQ

-243 PQMNQLLLEGGV
+243 PQMNQLLLDSGV

-308 YLDKDKWKRQIM
+308 YLDKEKWKYVGKINKINPRPIM
-320 DALENKE
+320 DALENNE
-327 LPILCSMGETID
+327 LPILCSMAETE
-339 GQILNI
+339 
-345 NADVAAAALAREFQP
+345 DVVAAALAREFEP

-367 EKGGLFNAESKL
+367 EKGGLFNAETGKL
-379 IPHINLEGEYDTY
+379 ISHINLEGEYDTY
-392 MKQSWV
+392 MNQAWV
-398 KYGTKLKIV
+398 RYGTKLKIV
-407 EAKKLLD
+407 EAKNLLD

-436 HTGSGTLIRNGG
+436 HTGGGTLIRNGG
-448 SVKEI
+448 SVKEV
-453 SKFEDLDVSALVE
+453 SKFEELDIKALSE
-466 GITKSRGTEASDAVN
+466 ALAKERGGAEASDAVN
-481 RYIQNLKNRPFEVFH
+481 KYLDNLKSRSFEVFS

-505 VYPPT
+505 VYPS
-510 AEGEFAQL
+510 AQDGEFAQL
-518 SHFSMTKDA
+518 STFSTTKEA
-527 FLNNLNDLVFQRMK
+527 FRTNVTDLVFERIK
-541 QKYPKLYWIVDDQSQ
+541 QKYPKLYWVVDSQ
-556 NYVKW
+556 EQNLVKW
-561 HLEKTDGFLRRE
+561 HLEKTDGFLRRDQ
-573 KEIFCWWGA
+573 EIFCWWGT
-582 AESSEIFSLLENYQK
+582 AESKEIFSLLEDYSK
-597 QGRSMLKDS
+597 QGRGMLKDS
-606 LDAQFRR
+606 LDHQFRR
-613 AADFVASLKQGQQT
+613 AADFVASLKQGQQVRT
-627 RAYTTVAGSST
+627 YSTATAPRPMGRSS
-638 RPGLR
+638 RPTAR
-643 QNKFAPASTRGF
+643 QIYSPAASRGF
-655 ATTAKRSMETTN
+655 ATTVPRSEETTN
-667 PNPPYGIKHKSRDY
+667 PNPPYGIKFKSRDW

-701 FNKHPNMDL
+701 LNKHPNMDL

-716 ELAGKKLEGYTK
+716 ELKGKKLEGYTK
-728 RQITYEN
+728 RNIVYEN
-735 LSAEDVKKMAENGE
+735 LSPEDVKRMAEKGE

-774 DPVIV
+774 SDAVIV
-779 DLSADYRFDSSW
+779 DLSADYRFDDTW

-796 ETVNRSELSDARR
+796 ETVDRRKLADAKR

-854 DVKNLENNLIPY
+854 DVKHLENNLIPY

-875 EISRQLGLEVAFI
+875 EISRQLGTEVAFI
-888 PHVAA
+888 PHVAV

-921 RYAGEKLVKIVGE
+921 RYAGEKLVKVVGE

>member
-1 MSNRQEPP
+1 MQ
-9 YDPYIPGG
+9 
-17 QPGDQPGGQNG
+17 
-28 NHRTAALQAEIDS
+28 
-41 TVGIMRD
+41 
-48 NINKVS
+48 
-54 ERGARL
+54 
-60 DSLQDKTDNL
+60 
-70 AVSAQGFRRG
+70 
-80 ANRVRKQMWW
+80 
-90 KDMKM
+90 
-95 RMCLIVGIIIL
+95 
-106 LIVIIVPSARQVLAG
+106 
-121 PDSIVRAG
+121 SIVRAG

-308 YLDKDKWKRQIM
+308 YLDKDKWK
-320 DALENKE
+320 
-327 LPILCSMGETID
+327 
-339 GQILNI
+339 
-345 NADVAAAALAREFQP
+345 
-360 LKVIYLS
+360 Y
-367 EKGGLFNAESKL
+367 GGLFNAESKL

-627 RAYTTVAGSST
+627 RAYTTIAGSST

>member
-1 MSNRQEPP
+1 M
-9 YDPYIPGG
+9 
-17 QPGDQPGGQNG
+17 
-28 NHRTAALQAEIDS
+28 
-41 TVGIMRD
+41 
-48 NINKVS
+48 
-54 ERGARL
+54 
-60 DSLQDKTDNL
+60 
-70 AVSAQGFRRG
+70 QG
-80 ANRVRKQMWW
+80 V
-90 KDMKM
+90 
-95 RMCLIVGIIIL
+95 
-106 LIVIIVPSARQVLAG
+106 
-121 PDSIVRAG
+121 VRAG
-129 RVAARSSHRVLAPQA
+129 ARVAARSSRQILAASGAP
-144 RRALPRAL
+144 RTLPRAL
-152 VATTTPA
+152 VAHSTPS
-159 RLYTSSKD
+159 RLYTSSSD
-167 GRNSSI
+167 GKKSSI

-182 SSSSRREVDQYL
+182 SASSRREVDQYL

-214 LTDHLE
+214 LTDHLDQ
-220 ELCFAL
+220 LCFAL

-243 PQMNQLLLEGGV
+243 PQMNQLLLDSGV

-283 DLVMTLKRDWGV
+283 DLVMALKRDWAV

-308 YLDKDKWKRQIM
+308 YLDKDKWKYVGKVNKINVRPIM

-327 LPILCSMGETID
+327 LPILCSMAETED
-339 GQILNI
+339 GQILNV
-345 NADVAAAALAREFQP
+345 NADVVAAALAREFQP

-367 EKGGLFNAESKL
+367 EKGGLFNAETGNL
-379 IPHINLEGEYDTY
+379 ISHINLEGEYDTY
-392 MKQSWV
+392 LKQPWV

-423 ITHPSNLGKELFT
+423 ITHPQNLGKELFT
-436 HTGSGTLIRNGG
+436 HTGGGTLIRNGG
-448 SVKEI
+448 SVKEV
-453 SKFEDLDVSALVE
+453 SKHEDLDVNALSEALARDRGGAEAVDATLKYLE
-466 GITKSRGTEASDAVN
+466 NLKSRS
-481 RYIQNLKNRPFEVFH
+481 FEVFA
-496 DDSMGVVAV
+496 DDTNGVVAV
-505 VYPPT
+505 VYPP
-510 AEGEFAQL
+510 EKDGEFAQL
-518 SHFSMTKDA
+518 SVFSTTKDA
-527 FLNNLNDLVFQRMK
+527 FLTNVSDLVFERIK
-541 QKYPKLYWIVDDQSQ
+541 QKYPKLYWIVDSQ
-556 NYVKW
+556 EQNLVKW
-561 HLEKTDGFLRRE
+561 HLEKTDGFLRRDQ
-573 KEIFCWWGA
+573 EIFCWWGA
-582 AESSEIFSLLENYQK
+582 AESSEIFSLLETYQK
-597 QGRSMLKDS
+597 QGRSILKDS
-606 LDAQFRR
+606 FDSQFRR
-613 AADFVASLKQGQQT
+613 AADFLAGLKQGQQVRT
-627 RAYTTVAGSST
+627 YSTVSGPRTTSGPS
-638 RPGLR
+638 RPTLR
-643 QNKFAPASTRGF
+643 TSVSAMSPSRGF
-655 ATTAKRSMETTN
+655 STSASRSLETTN
-667 PNPPYGIKHKSRDY
+667 PNPPYGIKFKSKDW
-681 PAKVALIGARG
+681 PSKVALIGARG

-701 FNKHPNMDL
+701 INKHPNMDL

-716 ELAGKKLEGYTK
+716 ELKGKKLEGYTK

-735 LSAEDVKKMAENGE
+735 LSPEDVKRMAEKGE

-774 DPVIV
+774 SEQVIV
-779 DLSADYRFDSSW
+779 DLSADYRFDDSW

-796 ETVNRSELSDARR
+796 ETVDRRKLAHATR

-817 TAAQLGIAPLLEF
+817 TAAQLGIAPLLDF

-854 DVKNLENNLIPY
+854 DVKHLENNLIPY
-866 SLTDHIHEK
+866 SLVDHIHER
-875 EISRQLGLEVAFI
+875 EISRQLGTEIAFI
-888 PHVAA
+888 PHVAM

-983 LALGYGEYEGIP
+983 LAPGYGEYDGIP
-995 Y
+995 H